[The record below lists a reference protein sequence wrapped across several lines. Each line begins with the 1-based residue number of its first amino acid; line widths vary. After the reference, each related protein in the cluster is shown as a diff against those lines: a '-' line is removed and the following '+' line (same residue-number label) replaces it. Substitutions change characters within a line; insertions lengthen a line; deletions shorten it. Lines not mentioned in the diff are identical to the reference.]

1 MKLTNGQKNALHE
14 FNSGKN
20 ILLLGDPGTGK
31 STLISAIVENAVATG
46 KKVVRTASTG
56 IAAHAQRIQPI
67 ATISGTPLGASLEGF
82 DPMPKLIPEISI
94 RTPAIHPFLDR
105 PANIINLTKKL
116 ICNGHCQG
124 ET

>member
-56 IAAHAQRIQPI
+56 IAAQLIGGR
-67 ATISGTPLGASLEGF
+67 TIHSLLKAFPGMSTNNI
-82 DPMPKLIPEISI
+82 DYDSKAKNLVGIDVLIIDEISMLGKTFI
-94 RTPAIHPFLDR
+94 DYLYQC
-105 PANIINLTKKL
+105 L
-116 ICNGHCQG
+116 
-124 ET
+124 